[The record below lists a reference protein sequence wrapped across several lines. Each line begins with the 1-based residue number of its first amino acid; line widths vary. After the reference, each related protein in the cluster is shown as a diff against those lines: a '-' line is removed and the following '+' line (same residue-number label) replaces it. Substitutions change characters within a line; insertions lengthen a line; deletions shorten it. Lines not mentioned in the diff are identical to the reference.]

1 MNCETQLNA
10 SYQYLA
16 SPLCPLLI
24 HRDHNTAKARRVVPR
39 SGLAQSSQR
48 SDAIAKGTHGWSR
61 NRKGVWDLVNHHPLD
76 HWILKSWNIM
86 ESKKC
91 LSLWC
96 KSSQVS
102 EEQTRMTWHGL
113 KVWCGEVCIMS
124 CTGVPR
130 LDRLMI
136 KIAPGMKTWCK
147 VRRLG
152 PANGLLQNNC
162 NTKEYK
168 ALPEASVQY
177 LWNGLVWLLPVMCF
191 QYLPMLRYLFL
202 RCRPAAS
209 ATCTLLKT
217 SCDTLPAWPVKA
229 TSESN

>member
-1 MNCETQLNA
+1 
-10 SYQYLA
+10 
-16 SPLCPLLI
+16 
-24 HRDHNTAKARRVVPR
+24 
-39 SGLAQSSQR
+39 
-48 SDAIAKGTHGWSR
+48 
-61 NRKGVWDLVNHHPLD
+61 
-76 HWILKSWNIM
+76 
-86 ESKKC
+86 
-91 LSLWC
+91 
-96 KSSQVS
+96 
-102 EEQTRMTWHGL
+102 
-113 KVWCGEVCIMS
+113 MS

-152 PANGLLQNNC
+152 PANGLLQNC

-202 RCRPAAS
+202 RCRPAVS

-229 TSESN
+229 TSESNQWKQPPVGMWGWCHVEKKKTPSGTALGEPALSLAWAISLSLAMLSNRARSMMCFWVDKG